1 MVQQAHLTLRFQ
13 SPLLPL
19 PKMELGS
26 DFVVAM
32 FCDESMMF
40 LVQLQSS
47 VDGISILQ
55 RLLKSISLLQD
66 S

>member
-1 MVQQAHLTLRFQ
+1 MVRQAHLTLRFQ
-13 SPLLPL
+13 LRLLPS

-26 DFVVAM
+26 DFAVAM
-32 FCDESMMF
+32 FCDKSMMF

-55 RLLKSISLLQD
+55 RLLKSISLQKI
-66 S
+66 

>member
-1 MVQQAHLTLRFQ
+1 
-13 SPLLPL
+13 
-19 PKMELGS
+19 MELGS
-26 DFVVAM
+26 DFAVAM

-55 RLLKSISLLQD
+55 RLLKSISLQKI
-66 S
+66 